1 MSYEECHKCI
11 NNVSGQCNNPDY
23 DLCITSNTITSI
35 TVPVFLTIT
44 ASLHRVNSVVN
55 SSSHFENR
63 PH

>member
-11 NNVSGQCNNPDY
+11 NNVSGQSNNLDY
-23 DLCITSNTITSI
+23 DLCITFN
-35 TVPVFLTIT
+35 TIT
-44 ASLHRVNSVVN
+44 ASLHRANSVVN